1 MWSVFNSEPL
11 WVLKISC
18 VVIFN
23 DVIYNTYRTGP
34 VSVHLSF
41 EDWTDLMENLIYIVS
56 KSEICI
62 FKKYILNNL
71 IALQKLH

>member
-1 MWSVFNSEPL
+1 M
-11 WVLKISC
+11 
-18 VVIFN
+18 
-23 DVIYNTYRTGP
+23 YRTGL

-41 EDWTDLMENLIYIVS
+41 VDWKDLMENLMYEYVVS
-56 KSEICI
+56 TSEVCI